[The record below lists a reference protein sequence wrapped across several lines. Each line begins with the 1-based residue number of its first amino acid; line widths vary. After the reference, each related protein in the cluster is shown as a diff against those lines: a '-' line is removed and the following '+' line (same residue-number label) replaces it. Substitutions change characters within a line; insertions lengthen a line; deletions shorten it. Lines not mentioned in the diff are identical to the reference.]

1 VSFVSNAAALPFE
14 VDRAFSVVA
23 VTVESS
29 SGPTYLTISTAAGG
43 LHYILADHPQL
54 GDCLDALCEFQ
65 DESTYADPSWPI
77 VEAIIDALTAAHR
90 PQLPGL
96 VPAQTDPNDGAALS
110 AATTATTGAV
120 GRIVGILQRL
130 GPEEAKRALR
140 EVREE
145 FHPAYVSM
153 RTITERPYFEGLLD
167 FFRAAA
173 GTGRVPARSYAELV
187 AIVESVGLTA
197 AEILSELPEELWITP
212 SPQNRYYQP
221 GANRHKH
228 AWTVFLNILKRL
240 SQVCGYGTSCPLLVD
255 LSAFPDA
262 FGLSG
267 LHFDHDDPSQKARDN
282 SGRIRKLREMF
293 GAIGCEKDEESDKRA
308 AAAVAELLKC
318 TLLCASCHDLAE
330 NSGGAAREKRRPQP

>member
-1 VSFVSNAAALPFE
+1 VSFGSNAAALPFD
-14 VDRAFSVVA
+14 VARAFSVVA

-110 AATTATTGAV
+110 AAV
-120 GRIVGILQRL
+120 GRIVGILERL

-140 EVREE
+140 ELREE
-145 FHPAYVSM
+145 FHPAPVSL
-153 RTITERPYFEGLLD
+153 RTISERPYFEGLLD

-173 GTGRVPARSYAELV
+173 YTGRVPARTYEELV
-187 AIVESVGLTA
+187 AIVESVGLTE
-197 AEILSELPEELWITP
+197 AEILSELPEETWITP
-212 SPQNRYYQP
+212 SPQNRQP
-221 GANRHKH
+221 GASRHKH
-228 AWTVFLNILKRL
+228 AWTVFLNIVKRL

-255 LSAFPDA
+255 ISAFPDA

-267 LHFDHDDPSQKARDN
+267 LHYDHDDPSQKARRDF
-282 SGRIRKLREMF
+282 SARILRVRDMF
-293 GAIGCEKDEESDKRA
+293 LAIGCVKDEDSDKRA
-308 AAAVAELLKC
+308 AKAVAELLKC
-318 TLLCASCHDLAE
+318 TLVCASCHDQAE
-330 NSGGAAREKRRPQP
+330 KSGGAAREKRRPQP